1 MSIRH
6 KAVKATLDRGYA
18 SEWNDDHEPNF
29 DDELVTYYLDP
40 APSLASSWNFA
51 QTAGGS
57 NPDWA
62 LVGAAGSE
70 HAFVVLNT
78 GATTDQVSSMRLMLD
93 AAVSNV
99 TSPGDAPVLTL
110 TLQIAAVHDAAGVAN
125 SVVEFG
131 FQDDTDALFTQNLD
145 MAIFRVYNGK
155 LYAVTGSGAAETE
168 TEISDF
174 PEYAQYRIALT
185 STRCDF
191 YVDDM
196 VTPAASHIAT
206 DGDDVPNAALTV
218 KVSVRSKNN
227 IDSTIRADGLALSR
241 LRKAA

>member
-1 MSIRH
+1 MSLRH

-29 DDELVTYYLDP
+29 AVEIVHFCLHPGPVLTTYWD
-40 APSLASSWNFA
+40 FA

-62 LVGAAGSE
+62 LVGAAGAE

-78 GATTDQVSSMRLMLD
+78 GATTNQISSMRHELD
-93 AAVSNV
+93 AAVANI
-99 TSPGDAPVLTL
+99 TSPTDGPVLTL
-110 TLQIAAVHDAAGVAN
+110 TLQIAAVHAAAGVAN

-131 FQDDTDALFTQNLD
+131 FQDDSDALFTVNLD
-145 MAIFRVYNGK
+145 HAIFRVYNGN
-155 LYAVTGSGAAETE
+155 LYAVTGDGAAETE
-168 TEISDF
+168 TLIAAYN
-174 PEYAQYRIALT
+174 EYGQYRIALST
-185 STRCDF
+185 TRCDF

-196 VTPAASHIAT
+196 VTPAASHTAA
-206 DGDDVPNAALTV
+206 DAENLPDAALTI

-227 IDSTIRADGLALSR
+227 VDSTIRVDALAWMR
-241 LRKAA
+241 LREAA